1 MRTTVP
7 GILRS
12 EDLFHT
18 GIVVDDLEA
27 AREELG
33 SVLGVTWY
41 EGGATVRLRTRDGT
55 RAVSTAY
62 VLSREGTHHV
72 ELVQSIEGT
81 LWTAV
86 TPGHAHHLGYWVDDL
101 AGATEALEALG
112 WSFTAS
118 IALRD
123 DRPPMCTYLRARGGL
138 HVEIVDRNLLPMLL
152 PAD

>member
-1 MRTTVP
+1 MTNTVA

-18 GIVVDDLEA
+18 GIVVDDLDA
-27 AREELG
+27 GREELG
-33 SVLGVTWY
+33 SALGVTWY
-41 EGGATVRLRTRDGT
+41 EGGANVRLRTCEGT

-62 VLSREGTHHV
+62 VLSREGTHHI

-86 TPGHAHHLGYWVDDL
+86 APGHAHHLGYWVDDL
-101 AGATEALEALG
+101 AAATEALEALG
-112 WSFTAS
+112 WMFTAS

-138 HVEIVDRNLLPMLL
+138 YVEIVDRALLPVLL